1 MGANC
6 AKLVRGWKLQRSAR
20 RAELQQEIM
29 KRIRSAPLAAAC
41 HSCRWMCDPG
51 AAEIHRNDDRRDDR
65 AAPGRRL
72 PEGTE
77 MVVLPAVEHLHFPCR
92 AADRTPLACV
102 RLPLLSQGTRIRS
115 KWPETE
121 RAKDEPSGQ
130 GVRGDF
136 YDRGQRLGRWTDFWT
151 NHHWTYFGKFFF
163 LSNCIFLLLLSFFF
177 LCTFPYL
184 IFALSFT
191 AVKRKGREGR
201 DEYARVYMR
210 CGEQDIWYFF
220 IFDDFTCFYF

>member
-1 MGANC
+1 
-6 AKLVRGWKLQRSAR
+6 
-20 RAELQQEIM
+20 M

-41 HSCRWMCDPG
+41 DSCRWMCDPG

-151 NHHWTYFGKFFF
+151 DHHWTYFGKFLLNRTF
-163 LSNCIFLLLLSFFF
+163 LSLLSFNFF
-177 LCTFPYL
+177 SAYFLAMYLCSSLHSCETKE
-184 IFALSFT
+184 
-191 AVKRKGREGR
+191 KRR
-201 DEYARVYMR
+201 
-210 CGEQDIWYFF
+210 
-220 IFDDFTCFYF
+220 